1 MKNIREYE
9 AMAKLNLPDDQREWV
24 SQNAN
29 MLVDSFAALEGI
41 DTDGVL
47 PLVTVMDIQN
57 VLREDISAKMMPC
70 EELLENAPAQYGGYF
85 QTPRT
90 LE

>member
-1 MKNIREYE
+1 MKDIREYE
-9 AMAKLNLPDDQREWV
+9 AMAKLNLPDDQCEWV

-29 MLVDSFAALEGI
+29 MLVDSFAALEGV

-47 PLVTVMDIQN
+47 PLVTLLDVQN
-57 VLREDISAKMMPC
+57 VLREDVSVKMMPR

-85 QTPRT
+85 QAPKT